1 MKKDFRFFTLIELLV
16 VIAIIA
22 ILASM
27 LLPALSKARGK
38 ARAIQ
43 CASQE
48 KQITLGMIM
57 YADDYDTWCPPFRY
71 GSADPYWFHILGT
84 GYLGC
89 NIQTFINIPNFG
101 KGTHLLM
108 CPLCNKGSSSRGTS
122 YIPNG
127 TFVWDWRAANN
138 WKGPYYAAWPL
149 SKVRSASRSFLFMEA
164 GDRSGRFVGEA
175 EQCQQP
181 WVSPSDKALSGYA
194 HSGLGYPHDIKQN
207 ISFVDGHV
215 TLTKRAQTNKLPDGV
230 GAQFNSDGTLTNAYG
245 NMWE

>member
-1 MKKDFRFFTLIELLV
+1 MGKGFRFFTLIELLV

-43 CASQE
+43 CASQV
-48 KQITLGMIM
+48 KQITLGVIM
-57 YADDYDTWCPPFRY
+57 YTDDHNMWCPPFRK
-71 GSADPYWFHILGT
+71 GSGDPWWYATLGS

-89 NIQTFINIPNFG
+89 DIQAFINIPNET
-101 KGTHLLM
+101 KGAHLLL
-108 CPLCNKGSSSRGTS
+108 CPICNKGTSSRYPS
-122 YIPNG
+122 YLPNG
-127 TFVWDWRAANN
+127 TFVWDWRAAND
-138 WKGPYYAAWPL
+138 WKGPYYTAWPL
-149 SKVRSASRSFLFMEA
+149 TKVTSASRNFLFMEM
-164 GDRSGRFVGEA
+164 GDKSGRFVGEA
-175 EQCQQP
+175 NQCAQP
-181 WVSPSDKALSGYA
+181 WGGPSNKLLSGYEA
-194 HSGLGYPHDIKQN
+194 AGMAYPHDIRQN